1 MSQWVQEVSSIMGKS
16 GIKIVVDRTLRML
29 GSLIAHADQ
38 DPATGQ
44 LTDRGQLM
52 VQAADILVEDIANFD
67 NGITLSLMASNL
79 ASKLTD
85 GMISKSYRGTFGFH
99 IKDATTAATGGLGDW
114 VIAGAKKTPAELGL
128 ATNLNTPI
136 QVGTDISLAP
146 IHWRYTSVNWAAVK
160 NAQLLN
166 PERFMDRVKSGLE
179 PLSIAVDK
187 ISEALKSL
195 TAVENENSL
204 HPGLNTPIDPETL
217 KQIMLVVAEEERI
230 RSDSTIIEVSSSDEA
245 LVEKYLSSWKSLELK
260 LKTEGA
266 DEHLILQHQ
275 RWMIDAYAS
284 QIRGLEV
291 NLQKTMI
298 PTAARVTAGVLW
310 WIYCATH
317 EEEIEHAKDKAF
329 SWVSEKTGMPKEQI
343 AKIYE
348 SAIISVDIITLI
360 LSGSTQSAGKKLV
373 KAVAQKVFRKEVPDE
388 LIQKA
393 YDARDKRR
401 ELEEVYGK
409 ESVGSNTVPTQSA
422 PNVKLAGKRHP
433 QTGIVFDQRGFP
445 IFDDIAKFDTRLPA
459 NIAKVRA
466 RDSHFFEAT
475 KQLKFA
481 LDSGQINKSTFDAS
495 QQKAISNLEK
505 KIPGYTWHHHQEF
518 GRLQLIPDVMH
529 EKSGHIGGMS
539 MWYGSET

>member
-1 MSQWVQEVSSIMGKS
+1 
-16 GIKIVVDRTLRML
+16 
-29 GSLIAHADQ
+29 
-38 DPATGQ
+38 
-44 LTDRGQLM
+44 
-52 VQAADILVEDIANFD
+52 
-67 NGITLSLMASNL
+67 
-79 ASKLTD
+79 
-85 GMISKSYRGTFGFH
+85 
-99 IKDATTAATGGLGDW
+99 
-114 VIAGAKKTPAELGL
+114 
-128 ATNLNTPI
+128 
-136 QVGTDISLAP
+136 
-146 IHWRYTSVNWAAVK
+146 VNWAAVK

-230 RSDSTIIEVSSSDEA
+230 RSDSTIIEVSSFDEA

-373 KAVAQKVFRKEVPDE
+373 KAVAQKIFRKEVPDE

-445 IFDDIAKFDTRLPA
+445 IFDDIAKFDTRLPQEKYH
-459 NIAKVRA
+459 IQREEVHMRA
-466 RDSHFFEAT
+466 AS
-475 KQLKFA
+475 KQLREALKTGA
-481 LDSGQINKSTFDAS
+481 LDKSKFTHI
-495 QQKAISNLEK
+495 QLKAIEAGETR
-505 KIPGYTWHHHQEF
+505 IPDCIWHHHQDT
-518 GRLQLIPDVMH
+518 GRMQLIPEDIH
-529 EKSGHIGGMS
+529 EQTRHIGGMS
-539 MWYGSET
+539 MWYAKGAEI